1 MANFSVGELRRSA
14 VVLTFGPGAIVDMRS
29 KGAPISGV
37 HAGLEEWDE
46 EAPLDGELENQRIF
60 ERRLCKKLDKDY
72 FRLPPVIGKDMF
84 FRHGRRR
91 ESSLLLRRF
100 PNWLLCP
107 QCSLLKEA
115 SRWSSEPG
123 FAHRFCATC
132 TDVKPGKKK
141 VYVVPVRFVT
151 ACVYGHLDEF
161 PWHWWVRHDSNCDS
175 KSPELKF
182 YAKGPGLG
190 GLYIKCKNCNREQSM
205 RNSFRQSALRGLTC
219 RGSRPWLQTDDEI
232 CSANGD
238 TGEYRVLQRGA
249 SNLYYPVFE
258 SALDI
263 PPWTAPIQQILDR
276 QWADLDNYVDS
287 EDRIRW
293 IKGTAS
299 IMEAARRHGL
309 DEYGVNSAFEK
320 SKQALDVSSP
330 DSIRL
335 DEYRI
340 LTSSINHSDYEFE
353 TRNERVDESIN
364 TFVSTVNRV
373 SRLRE
378 VRVIRGFT
386 RIRPPSEIEGAKF
399 APISSAS
406 KRWLPAIEIRGEGI
420 FIEIDPK
427 RIVNWSKKSGVQS
440 RVKSLMERYH
450 EELLI
455 QPPGNAPIVPT
466 PKRLLIHS
474 ISHLLMKQLTLEC
487 GYSSASLRERLYVDD
502 EDNMSG
508 ILIYTGTSDSDG
520 TLGGLQSRGE
530 SKTLANTLLSSLETA
545 DWCSS
550 DPLCNHGELSSEE
563 YYSIAS
569 CHGCLLV
576 PETSCELHNRYLDRG
591 LVVGPLESN
600 SISFFKDK

>member
-1 MANFSVGELRRSA
+1 MANYSAGELRRSA
-14 VVLTFGPGAIVDMRS
+14 VVLTFGPGSIVDMRS

-37 HAGLEEWDE
+37 HTGLEEWDE
-46 EAPLDGELENQRIF
+46 EAPLEGELENQRIF
-60 ERRLCKKLDKDY
+60 ERRLCRKLDKDY
-72 FRLPPVIGKDMF
+72 FRLPPVIGKDLF
-84 FRHGRRR
+84 FRNGRRR

-107 QCSLLKEA
+107 QCSVLKEA
-115 SRWSSEPG
+115 FRWSSEPG
-123 FAHRFCATC
+123 FAYRYCPSC
-132 TDVKPGKKK
+132 TDSKPGKKK

-151 ACVYGHLDEF
+151 ACVNGHLDEF
-161 PWHWWVRHDSNCDS
+161 PWHWWVKHDSACDN
-175 KSPELKF
+175 KTAELKF

-190 GLYIKCKNCNREQSM
+190 GLYVRCKGCNREQSM

-219 RGSRPWLQTDDEI
+219 RGSRPWLQTDEGI
-232 CSANGD
+232 CDASGD
-238 TGEYRVLQRGA
+238 TGDYRVLQRGA

-276 QWADLDNYVDS
+276 QWADLDAYDS
-287 EDRIRW
+287 AEDRIRW

-320 SKQALDVSSP
+320 SRQALDVSNP

-340 LTSSINHSDYEFE
+340 LTSNVNYTDNEFE
-353 TRNERVDESIN
+353 TRNEKIDASIGK
-364 TFVSTVNRV
+364 FVSTVNRV

-386 RIRPPSEIEGAKF
+386 RIKPPSELEGAKF
-399 APISSAS
+399 APISSGA

-420 FIEIDPK
+420 FIEVNSG
-427 RIVNWSKKSGVQS
+427 RISEWSKKSGVKD
-440 RVKSLMERYH
+440 RTRLLMERYR

-455 QPPGNAPIVPT
+455 QAPGNIPLIPN
-466 PKRLLIHS
+466 PKRLLVHS

-487 GYSSASLRERLYVDD
+487 GYSSASLRERLYIDD
-502 EDNMSG
+502 ENAMSG

-530 SKTLANTLLSSLETA
+530 SKVLANTLLSCLESA
-545 DWCSS
+545 EWCSS

-591 LVVGPLESN
+591 LVVGTLNSESV
-600 SISFFKDK
+600 SFFGDH